1 MRQSPD
7 TQRPVTQPQSSGVGL
22 VIGLVALGCCLGGFA
37 VWFQWQQTRR
47 CLEFYGPHVASAIS
61 LAPRVEIWQLEPAGG
76 PRRLRVL
83 RRIDASGA
91 AGLVH
96 LRRGLVE
103 DGNFTWSA
111 AESGDRPEVGD
122 RPPPSGR
129 HLPADWRLAIAF
141 FPDAEEP
148 PPTAVIALAI
158 DSQGRGVATVPG
170 RPGRVTLGRI
180 GSGLR
185 TWLEAT
191 LAAADAA
198 LPPGTT
204 DGPDGRREPGKDR

>member
-61 LAPRVEIWQLEPAGG
+61 LAPRVEIWDLEPVAAEQANAAT
-76 PRRLRVL
+76 RLRVV
-83 RRIDASGA
+83 RRLDASRA

-103 DGNFTWSA
+103 DGNFAWST
-111 AESGDRPEVGD
+111 AEPAER
-122 RPPPSGR
+122 
-129 HLPADWRLAIAF
+129 LPTADWRVAICF
-141 FPDAEEP
+141 FSAATDAD
-148 PPTAVIALAI
+148 PTAVIALAI
-158 DSQGRGVATVPG
+158 DPEGRGAATIPG
-170 RPGRVTLGRI
+170 RPGRITLGRI
-180 GSGLR
+180 GRGLR
-185 TWLEAT
+185 TWLESTRAAGGT
-191 LAAADAA
+191 PTNDGETAAA
-198 LPPGTT
+198 GT
-204 DGPDGRREPGKDR
+204 RETRGKER